1 MSRYSTSSLG
11 ILSTRNFKR
20 TRNLSAQAKK
30 SYQQFFKKN
39 FKQIKEVANLLNFLY
54 QTPVLKSIFIEVP
67 TAPPSPSPVPQD
79 SRKLRRHETFYYQ
92 ERTHRNKLIQTDDTG
107 VRLKQQDQEKSAD
120 LHQVDL
126 EECYLEV
133 SLQNTPIEDIPKGM
147 SREAFV
153 MQQLNDRRLEG
164 FLALAFGESSSSSS
178 SSGSL

>member
-39 FKQIKEVANLLNFLY
+39 FKQIKVY
-54 QTPVLKSIFIEVP
+54 YPHCPGEVP

-92 ERTHRNKLIQTDDTG
+92 EHTHRNKLIQT
-107 VRLKQQDQEKSAD
+107 DQEKSAD

-133 SLQNTPIEDIPKGM
+133 ALQNTPIEDIPKGM

-153 MQQLNDRRLEG
+153 MQR
-164 FLALAFGESSSSSS
+164 
-178 SSGSL
+178 